1 MNVVQALLQTYLFQ
15 DLSPAQVEGLARA
28 ATARNVARGDHALRI
43 GDRADEVWII
53 VAGKLKEYRLDPAG
67 NEYVNELMGPGQVFG
82 EPGIFSSERT
92 RVVNVVA
99 LEHSNVLTI
108 PRDELFK
115 FMIAHP
121 PALLRLLEGLASEAR
136 MPLPAVTMMAYA
148 SLSER
153 VIAKLLQLAQ
163 WDESSKNDGAVEL
176 RLSQSLLAS
185 MVGAT
190 REKVNRALA
199 PLVDEGLVRLEYRRM
214 LLLDVEALR
223 RLVPSD
229 DLESHPRHR
238 RRRLAHG

>member
-1 MNVVQALLQTYLFQ
+1 MDVVQALLQTYLFQ
-15 DLSPAQVEGLARA
+15 DLSPAEVEGLARA
-28 ATARNVARGDHALRI
+28 ATARRLARAEHAVRI

-53 VAGKLKEYRLDPAG
+53 VSGRFKEYRIDPAG

-82 EPGIFSSERT
+82 EPGIFSSERN

-99 LEHSNVLTI
+99 LEHSTALTI
-108 PRDELFK
+108 QRDELFK
-115 FMIAHP
+115 FLITHP
-121 PALLRLLEGLASEAR
+121 PALLRLLEGLASDAR
-136 MPLPAVTMMAYA
+136 TPLPAATTMAYS

-153 VIAKLLQLAQ
+153 VIAKLLQLAK
-163 WDESSKNDGAVEL
+163 WDEASKNDGTVEL
-176 RLSQSLLAS
+176 HLSQSLLAS

-199 PLVDEGLVRLEYRRM
+199 PLVDDGLVRLEYRRM
-214 LLLDVEALR
+214 LLLDVESLR

-238 RRRLAHG
+238 RRRLAQG